1 MKRTAGSIIIN
12 LIFFCAVFF
21 VHPAEAVMT
30 VTPYTLTVDG
40 KIITGRV
47 YQDGQVYMVPLRAVA
62 EGLGYDVSW
71 DGERSTATADMSI
84 ASMSATVGSTTYTR
98 KGKLKVIDL
107 TMDFMYAA
115 AARIVDGRIYVPAE
129 FFRELCNETSLRH
142 GIFDI
147 APQRA
152 YLEADSA
159 AH

>member
-1 MKRTAGSIIIN
+1 
-12 LIFFCAVFF
+12 
-21 VHPAEAVMT
+21 MT

-84 ASMSATVGSTTYTR
+84 ASMSATVGSTTYAR

-129 FFRELCNETSLRH
+129 FFRELCNETSLQH

-147 APQRA
+147 TPQRA

>member
-84 ASMSATVGSTTYTR
+84 ASMSATVGSTTYAR
-98 KGKLKVIDL
+98 KGKLTVMIL
-107 TMDFMYAA
+107 PWISCM
-115 AARIVDGRIYVPAE
+115 
-129 FFRELCNETSLRH
+129 LRRR
-142 GIFDI
+142 G
-147 APQRA
+147 
-152 YLEADSA
+152 L
-159 AH
+159 

>member
-1 MKRTAGSIIIN
+1 MKRMAGSIIIN

-62 EGLGYDVSW
+62 ERLGYDVSW
-71 DGERSTATADMSI
+71 DEERSTATADMSI
-84 ASMSATVGSTTYTR
+84 ASMSATVGSTTYAR
-98 KGKLKVIDL
+98 KGKLTVIDL

-115 AARIVDGRIYVPAE
+115 AARIVDGSIYVPAE
-129 FFRELCNETSLRH
+129 FFRELCNETSLQH
-142 GIFDI
+142 GIFNI